1 MTKGSMVSR
10 DCRKWYIL
18 VLMSFLLISLS
29 DSSSGPSTLIGIVG
43 RDYVLLGADT
53 THSGNGGIAVT
64 SSDIDKIYKI
74 SDGPT
79 HPMLAAVAGDLANVQ
94 RFVHSLKAQAMIRE
108 YQDGIGNDVNYV
120 YLNDD
125 EFKEDLGSNVANMA
139 ELARTQILPSC
150 CMLLGGIV
158 SKNDKNGERNT
169 ARFLHQLNQ
178 QRNLQ
183 AQIKAAEL
191 DYQLNYEKSIDDQ
204 RIERKI
210 DENHKEKEYHPQ
222 LYWLD
227 ETQCLIPQC
236 DYSAHGYGSNFVLSI
251 LDRKYNPN
259 LSLEEAVQLLNNC
272 FQQLSQRY
280 VLNSPKP
287 HTMKCIQKDPVSGS
301 YIIRSLKTS

>member
-1 MTKGSMVSR
+1 M
-10 DCRKWYIL
+10 
-18 VLMSFLLISLS
+18 
-29 DSSSGPSTLIGIVG
+29 
-43 RDYVLLGADT
+43 
-53 THSGNGGIAVT
+53 

-94 RFVHSLKAQAMIRE
+94 RFVQSLKAQAMIRE
-108 YQDGIGNDVNYV
+108 YQDGIGNDVHYV
-120 YLNDD
+120 YDDD
-125 EFKEDLGSNVANMA
+125 EVKEEDLGYNVASMA

-158 SKNDKNGERNT
+158 SKNERNQERD
-169 ARFLHQLNQ
+169 ASRFLHQLKQ

-183 AQIKAAEL
+183 AQIKAAEI
-191 DYQLNYEKSIDDQ
+191 DYLLNYKKSIDDQ
-204 RIERKI
+204 QIENKI
-210 DENHKEKEYHPQ
+210 HDDDNEKNEYQPQ

-236 DYSAHGYGSNFVLSI
+236 EYSAHGYGSNFVLSI

-287 HTMKCIQKDPVSGS
+287 HTVKCIQKDPKSGD
-301 YIIRSLKTS
+301 YVIRSINTS